1 MIINGIQVESEQQLE
16 ELMVDMDEESKI
28 GLRALYQAMIICR
41 QLANWRRC

>member
-28 GLRALYQAMIICR
+28 GLRALYQEE
-41 QLANWRRC
+41 QNK